1 MTRRIP
7 IAAARKN
14 LAELV
19 ASSAKGERI
28 KLTRYNRSLVAVIPK
43 RDLKELER
51 CEEGGGPANRGRR
64 RARRPGQR

>member
-43 RDLKELER
+43 RDLKALER
-51 CEEGGGPANRGRR
+51 CEESGVAAARGGGRR
-64 RARRPGQR
+64 RRPGRR